1 MISKLKEGVCCNC
14 RSVKKKVSG
23 CGFHTVEGLFLSY
36 YEMPGPHSGEKL
48 NWLKGSS
55 VEGRKEGRRT
65 ERGNY
70 WGRNPVR
77 VRVNPSPRVALCRID
92 NREVDA
98 NFSFCQNTS
107 SGFSIRQIWTSANS
121 CRLVRGY
128 VLPYLKIKRVKN
140 SQELHFT
147 NIFHKL
153 TFDYY
158 D

>member
-1 MISKLKEGVCCNC
+1 MLQLSFGEKESFGVWIPHCGRVIPLILRNA
-14 RSVKKKVSG
+14 RSTQH
-23 CGFHTVEGLFLSY
+23 CTAF
-36 YEMPGPHSGEKL
+36 GEKL

-107 SGFSIRQIWTSANS
+107 GGFSIRQIWTSANS
-121 CRLVRGY
+121 YRLVKGY

>member
-1 MISKLKEGVCCNC
+1 MISKLEEGVCCNC

-23 CGFHTVEGLFLSY
+23 LWIPHCGRVIPY

-55 VEGRKEGRRT
+55 AEGRKEGRRT

-77 VRVNPSPRVALCRID
+77 VRVNPSPRVALCRSD

-107 SGFSIRQIWTSANS
+107 GSFSIRHIWTSAN
-121 CRLVRGY
+121 RLVKGY
-128 VLPYLKIKRVKN
+128 VLPYLKIKRVNN
-140 SQELHFT
+140 SQELNVT